1 MIYKNISTC
10 KKQFYGVP
18 FNPGE
23 TKEVPGYVNDAKMIL
38 STLPEEEKDKKASKQ
53 PTQKSQHS
61 KSADAVVLES
71 NNIKEEETN
80 G

>member
-10 KKQFYGVP
+10 KKQFYGVT

-38 STLPEEEKDKKASKQ
+38 STLPEEEKAKKASKQ

>member
-10 KKQFYGVP
+10 RKQFYGVA

-38 STLPEEEKDKKASKQ
+38 STFPEEEKDKKASKQ

>member
-1 MIYKNISTC
+1 MIQKNISTS
-10 KKQFYGVP
+10 KNKFYGVT

-23 TKEVPGYVNDAKMIL
+23 TKEVRGYVNDAKMIL
-38 STLPEEEKDKKASKQ
+38 STFPEEEKDKKASKQ